1 MAQRN
6 LTHPRCSLCGL
17 HLELCIC
24 SQIPTLTL
32 STSFVFVQ
40 HTHEIHKP
48 TNTGR
53 IAHHMLRSSTL
64 ISYGPRHQDIDTSSL
79 DEEHMEYYLL
89 YPRAD
94 AALLSPPIEPEN
106 RSICIVVLD
115 GTWHQCSRMA
125 RRVPRV
131 RELPCVALPQGSP
144 SQWGVRTPPNPA
156 ALCTFEAV
164 IRVIEIFHGSQTA
177 QPMQAVFNLL
187 CTRMMAMRGKM
198 L

>member
-6 LTHPRCSLCGL
+6 LTRPRCSLCGL

-24 SQIPTLTL
+24 AQMPVLTL

-53 IAHHMLRSSTL
+53 IAHHMLRNSTL
-64 ISYGPRHQDIDTSSL
+64 IPYGPRNQAIDTASL
-79 DEEHMEYYLL
+79 DEEHTDYYLL
-89 YPRAD
+89 YPRTD
-94 AALLSPPIEPEN
+94 AGLLTSPIESAN

-131 RELPCVALPQGSP
+131 HELPCVALPQGPP
-144 SQWGVRTPPNPA
+144 SQWGIRTPPNPS

-164 IRVIEIFHGSQTA
+164 IRVIEIFHGPQTA
-177 QPMQAVFNLL
+177 HSMQVVFNLL
-187 CTRMMAMRGKM
+187 CMRMMAMRGK
-198 L
+198 LL